1 MRLLGQLLFFGS
13 FLAHIHCEE
22 VFGIVGENFTFP
34 VKIDRRIV
42 EMTWKR
48 NKNKVAEWEGESEA
62 TYYPSLRNR
71 GLLNKENGCLTIY
84 NLESSD
90 NGTYE
95 LHYLA
100 TVEENYD
107 LTFVLFVLDP
117 PSEPQISCN
126 ISGDNFTLKCAAH
139 FQQPLDYTWK
149 FTTIQPIYQNQ
160 EIIIPKKSVDASE
173 KATCVIKFSQ
183 TEKSSEISLT
193 QCFTEETGGSYNE
206 RSRGGLIAALVVFIP
221 IAVILV
227 FLCRRDKELNKED
240 SAQKDKQMVNNCVNQ
255 EDIFKE
261 ENSSLLSKHAADHG
275 INEGDLKS

>member
-107 LTFVLFVLDP
+107 LTFVLFVL
-117 PSEPQISCN
+117 
-126 ISGDNFTLKCAAH
+126 
-139 FQQPLDYTWK
+139 
-149 FTTIQPIYQNQ
+149 
-160 EIIIPKKSVDASE
+160 
-173 KATCVIKFSQ
+173 
-183 TEKSSEISLT
+183 
-193 QCFTEETGGSYNE
+193 GGSYNE

-275 INEGDLKS
+275 INEGEVTLDVEGGNGEHLRNSRSCSEEDLKS